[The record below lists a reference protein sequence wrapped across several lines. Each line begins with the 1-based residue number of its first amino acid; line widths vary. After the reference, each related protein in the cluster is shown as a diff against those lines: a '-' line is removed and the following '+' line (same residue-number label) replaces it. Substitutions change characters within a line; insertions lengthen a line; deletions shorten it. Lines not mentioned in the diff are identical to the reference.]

1 MKPLI
6 IDREIVLGNRVILWE
21 RSRENHEDGECRCQQ
36 GQQNAAALQMGTH
49 RILHSNA
56 TTSTTERFKCRIK
69 LSGAGMVRNILLAD
83 SGAYKVRRLM
93 RECAYL
99 VERGR
104 VRTAELASA
113 KSAAN
118 RRAISRWLL
127 ARSEAISTSANG

>member
-6 IDREIVLGNRVILWE
+6 IDREIVLGNRVILCE

-83 SGAYKVRRLM
+83 SGAYKVPSHAVM
-93 RECAYL
+93 AQFGFPFKG
-99 VERGR
+99 V
-104 VRTAELASA
+104 
-113 KSAAN
+113 
-118 RRAISRWLL
+118 IP
-127 ARSEAISTSANG
+127 SEAVVQ